1 MNFDD
6 ILKASVNAKLIAAE
20 TEKIRVKNEAKAEAR
35 RKKALN
41 TKPAMTSDQFVA
53 KIDAI
58 SDSLEF
64 LDIDKWSTKKKVWW
78 VVGLTI
84 FFFIIQ
90 ILMR

>member
-6 ILKASVNAKLIAAE
+6 ILKASISAKLIATE
-20 TEKIRVKNEAKAEAR
+20 TEKIRAKNEAKAEAKH
-35 RKKALN
+35 KKALN
-41 TKPAMTSDQFVA
+41 AKPPMTSDEFVA
-53 KIDAI
+53 KVDAI
-58 SDSLEF
+58 NDSLEF

-78 VVGLTI
+78 VVGITI